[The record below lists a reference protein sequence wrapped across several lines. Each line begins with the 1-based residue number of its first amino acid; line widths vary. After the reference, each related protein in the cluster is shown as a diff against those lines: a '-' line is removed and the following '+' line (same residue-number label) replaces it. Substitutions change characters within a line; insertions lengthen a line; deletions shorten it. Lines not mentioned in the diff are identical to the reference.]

1 MDFFNQLG
9 KKASQTYKFTADKT
23 SKLAKE
29 AKTKMAMNENKTKVE
44 ELYQEIGRKVY
55 ENYVR
60 EEKLDLNESLTRSC
74 EEIDVISNEIEAQR
88 KEILKLN
95 NKKQCENC
103 YCEIKL
109 EDNFCP
115 NCGARQ
121 DELLQEEVT
130 QDKQPKMQVEE
141 DEE

>member
-9 KKASQTYKFTADKT
+9 KKASETYKYTADKT

-60 EEKLDLNESLTRSC
+60 EEKQDLNEYLTRSC
-74 EEIDVISNEIEAQR
+74 EEIDVISNEIETQR
-88 KEILKLN
+88 REILKLN
-95 NKKQCENC
+95 NKKQCGNC
-103 YCEIKL
+103 YYEIKL
-109 EDNFCP
+109 VDNFCP

-121 DELLQEEVT
+121 EE
-130 QDKQPKMQVEE
+130 
-141 DEE
+141 

>member
-1 MDFFNQLG
+1 MDFFNQIG

-60 EEKLDLNESLTRSC
+60 EEKIDLNEMLTRSC
-74 EEIDVISNEIEAQR
+74 EEIDVISNEIESQR
-88 KEILKLN
+88 KEILRLN
-95 NKKQCENC
+95 DKKQCENC

-109 EDNFCP
+109 ADNFCP

-121 DELLQEEVT
+121 DLQQEEHEME
-130 QDKQPKMQVEE
+130 KEE
-141 DEE
+141 E

>member
-1 MDFFNQLG
+1 MDFFNQIG

-29 AKTKMAMNENKTKVE
+29 AKTKMSMNENKTKVQ

-60 EEKLDLNESLTRSC
+60 EEKIDLSEMLTRSC
-74 EEIDVISNEIEAQR
+74 EEIDVISSEIESQR
-88 KEILKLN
+88 KEILRLN
-95 NKKQCENC
+95 DKKQCENC

-109 EDNFCP
+109 IDNFCP

-121 DELLQEEVT
+121 DETLPVDNLKEQEES
-130 QDKQPKMQVEE
+130 KIEKEE
-141 DEE
+141 E